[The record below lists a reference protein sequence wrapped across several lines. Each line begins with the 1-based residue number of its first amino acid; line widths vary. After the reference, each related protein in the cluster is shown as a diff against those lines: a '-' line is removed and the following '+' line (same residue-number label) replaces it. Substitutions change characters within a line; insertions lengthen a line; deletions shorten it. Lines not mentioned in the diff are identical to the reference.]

1 MSVHNH
7 NHHHYLLSI
16 SSWIRRIRYVPCTCG
31 QSFKLRASP
40 FFTALGIYSTW
51 TQLNACQELANS
63 MQDEALRVAEERDEM
78 EEVKATEIDPLWE
91 SVQTEVR

>member
-1 MSVHNH
+1 
-7 NHHHYLLSI
+7 
-16 SSWIRRIRYVPCTCG
+16 
-31 QSFKLRASP
+31 
-40 FFTALGIYSTW
+40 
-51 TQLNACQELANS
+51 